1 MNKISNKLFCL
12 VTMVICAMAT
22 ETLIE
27 RGPFPLSS
35 EICKVEPKINVTI
48 NLTADNYY
56 NLFIGNKDRIT
67 SFVGG
72 DFVWQN

>member
-67 SFVGG
+67 SFVGK
-72 DFVWQN
+72 DYVW